1 MTPNTK
7 SDLLYFKTLSYE
19 EIFRLFNDSDIL
31 KVVLLENIKN
41 ACCYYSNTEKKY
53 AIVLNKHRTKERRKE
68 EMIYFYGKILE
79 GYIVPLSEYKKEP
92 LRSKIEEY
100 NAEFTALYNK

>member
-1 MTPNTK
+1 MKPDTK
-7 SDLLYFKTLSYE
+7 SDLLYFKGFDYE
-19 EIFRLFNDSDIL
+19 EVFKLISSSGEIKIVLF
-31 KVVLLENIKN
+31 ENIKN
-41 ACCYYSNTEKKY
+41 DFCYYSNTEKKY

>member
-31 KVVLLENIKN
+31 KVVLFENIKN
-41 ACCYYSNTEKKY
+41 DFCYYSNIEKKY

-79 GYIVPLSEYKKEP
+79 GYIVPLSEYEKEP
-92 LRSKIEEY
+92 LRSKIKEY

>member
-1 MTPNTK
+1 MKPDTK
-7 SDLLYFKTLSYE
+7 SDLLYFKGLDYE
-19 EIFRLFNDSDIL
+19 EVFKLISSSGEIKIVFF
-31 KVVLLENIKN
+31 ENISKDF
-41 ACCYYSNTEKKY
+41 CFFSHTEEKY

>member
-31 KVVLLENIKN
+31 KVVLFENIKN
-41 ACCYYSNTEKKY
+41 ASCYYSNTEKKY